1 LKRLVRRASN
11 ARLALDLEQ
20 KVQSALLAR
29 LFAQRGIVDQS
40 EIDFSLGNLL
50 PPDSMKGL
58 TEAANVVAS
67 TIVNRQKI
75 IIVGDFDADGAT
87 STALMVHCLRACEAD
102 VDYLVPNRFEFG
114 YGLTPEIVA
123 VAAKMQP
130 ALIVTVD
137 NGISSVDGVGA
148 ANALGIET
156 VITDHH
162 LPGDV
167 VPAAT
172 AIVNPN
178 QTGCAFPSKALA
190 GVGVSFYL
198 LSAVRKVLRQKLWF
212 EQKQLS
218 EPLLADY
225 LDLVALG
232 TIADVV
238 PFDKNNRVLVNEGIR
253 RMRAGK
259 VRPGIRALL
268 AVSGTNFKKL
278 ISRDIAFGVA
288 PRLNAAG
295 RLEDMSIGIECLLSE
310 TDAGAVVLA
319 EQLDGINKARRSI
332 EDEMKDQAIEIVKA
346 AVASN
351 SESTKTEKYGVCLY
365 NASWHQGVVGI
376 IASRIK
382 DRVHRPTIAFAKV
395 SDTEIKG
402 SARSIHGLHI
412 RDALDAIAT
421 ANPGLIDKFGG
432 HAMAAGLS
440 LPLAKFAEFA
450 ALFDAE
456 ARKGL
461 SKGDLEQQVV
471 SDGELEGKFNLATA
485 RKIAEAAPWGQG
497 FPEPVF
503 DGEFE
508 IIDQRILGS
517 RHLKLRLLKDDE
529 LIDAIAFNHNRLI
542 EERIKRMAYRIDINE
557 YRGLE
562 KIQLIIEAVDLDF
575 ETI

>member
-1 LKRLVRRASN
+1 MKRLVRRASN

-148 ANALGIET
+148 ANALGIKT

-198 LSAVRKVLRQKLWF
+198 LSAVRKVLRQKSWF

-542 EERIKRMAYRIDINE
+542 EERMKRMAYRIDINE

-562 KIQLIIEAVDLDF
+562 IVQLIIEAVDLDF

>member
-1 LKRLVRRASN
+1 MKRLVRRASN

-67 TIVNRQKI
+67 TIVNREKI

-148 ANALGIET
+148 ANALGIKT

-198 LSAVRKVLRQKLWF
+198 LSAVRKVLRQKSWF

-471 SDGELEGKFNLATA
+471 SDGELGGKFNLATA

-542 EERIKRMAYRIDINE
+542 EERTKRMAYRIDINE

-562 KIQLIIEAVDLDF
+562 KVQLIIEAVDLDL